1 MDDPA
6 KQPVSTPRPDSPAP
20 LLVAASLVAVEG
32 GLLLLLSVLELGSL
46 SSGRVSMGVT
56 TSVFFVVYGAALVL
70 CAWAVSRGH
79 SWARSPIVLTQL
91 IQLGVAWS
99 FRGGNTTLVA
109 VALAVVALIVVAGV
123 LHPASI
129 DALADD
135 PQGSGDAR

>member
-1 MDDPA
+1 MSAPR
-6 KQPVSTPRPDSPAP
+6 STPPAP

-46 SSGRVSMGVT
+46 SSGRVAMGITT
-56 TSVFFVVYGAALVL
+56 TSFFVLYGLGLVL

-99 FRGGNTTLVA
+99 FRGGSTTTVA
-109 VALAVVALIVVAGV
+109 VALAVVALVVVAGV
-123 LHPASI
+123 LHPSSLEALSDEQVPASGES
-129 DALADD
+129 
-135 PQGSGDAR
+135 QGD